1 MFSPI
6 IQAAIKDIQNPCAI
20 SVMIFMFMILFEIT
34 SPKRA
39 LFNGL
44 IYTLVIFVVYF
55 FLSLGIFSS
64 WFLVQYYVYFH
75 LFIIISLFL
84 IGLKAFADFILKP
97 EILHSTCGVCATN
110 HLYAKTIAKLSSFP
124 GAIFLGL
131 ISAIFLLPCSNG
143 AYFYTALFL
152 GNGYK
157 IIQLLPNLLRFTG
170 LFLSPFLLVTFLI
183 FSILWMIQRAKLN
196 KGTKYY
202 WLLLVKTFV
211 YIGLGIWL
219 LFL

>member
-6 IQAAIKDIQNPCAI
+6 IQAAITDIQNPCAI
-20 SVMIFMFMILFEIT
+20 SVMVLIFMILFEIT

-55 FLSLGIFSS
+55 SLSLGIFSS

-84 IGLKAFADFILKP
+84 IGLKALADFILKP
-97 EILHSTCGVCATN
+97 EILHSIYGVCATN
-110 HLYAKTIAKLSSFP
+110 RLYAKIVAKLSTFT

-131 ISAIFLLPCSNG
+131 VSAIFLLPCSGG

-152 GNGYK
+152 SNGYK
-157 IIQLLPNLLRFTG
+157 TNQLLPNLLRFSG
-170 LFLSPFLLVTFLI
+170 LFLLPFIMVTFLTV
-183 FSILWMIQRAKLN
+183 FILWIIQPTKLN
-196 KGTKYY
+196 KDTKYY
-202 WLLLVKTFV
+202 WLLLVKAFIF
-211 YIGLGIWL
+211 IGLGIWL